1 MRSEFEF
8 IHHIKSKYG
17 LKSVGDDCAI
27 LPKDDKSDLVVTAD
41 MLVEEIDFRL
51 DWSTPEFLGHKA
63 LAVSLSDVA
72 AMGGKPESALISI
85 GIPESLWDSDLLDRF
100 YNGWHALAGRYGVN
114 LIGGD
119 ISRTP
124 DKLVVDSIV
133 IGSIAKGESILR
145 SGARPGDSVFV
156 SGTLGASA
164 AGLRLL
170 LQGTRHGDRTS
181 PEENELI
188 LAQLRPEPR
197 TVLGVEARETA
208 AATSMIDISDGLSS
222 DISHLC
228 EESGVGA
235 RLIAEHIPIHTG
247 VQKLF
252 PAPGE
257 ALELAL
263 HGGEDLELLFTAD
276 EKEISAFGLSDIS
289 RIGEITANTG
299 IIELISDGKIETLEP
314 KGYRHF

>member
-8 IHHIKSKYG
+8 IHHIKNKYG
-17 LKSVGDDCAI
+17 LSGVGDDCAI
-27 LPKDDKSDLVVTAD
+27 VPKDDKTDFVITAD
-41 MLVEEIDFRL
+41 MLVEDIDFRL
-51 DWSTPEFLGHKA
+51 DWTTPEFLGHKA
-63 LAVSLSDVA
+63 LAISLSDVA
-72 AMGGKPESALISI
+72 AMGGMPEFALISI
-85 GIPESLWDSDLLDRF
+85 AVSESAWDSDFLDRF
-100 YNGWHALAGRYGVN
+100 YEGWHALARRYGVN

-124 DKLVVDSIV
+124 DKIVVDSIV
-133 IGSIAKGESILR
+133 LGSLPKGKSILR

-170 LQGTRHGDRTS
+170 LQGTRHADRTS

-188 LAQLRPEPR
+188 LAQLRPEPQ
-197 TVLGVEARETA
+197 TALGVEARETA
-208 AATSMIDISDGLSS
+208 AVTSMIDISDGLSS

-252 PAPGE
+252 AEPGE
-257 ALELAL
+257 ALDLAL
-263 HGGEDLELLFTAD
+263 HGGEDLELLFTVD
-276 EKEISAFGLSDIS
+276 MSKISPDRLAGFTC
-289 RIGEITANTG
+289 IGVVTANAG
-299 IIELISDGKIETLEP
+299 IVELLRNGNTAILEA
-314 KGYRHF
+314 KGYQHF